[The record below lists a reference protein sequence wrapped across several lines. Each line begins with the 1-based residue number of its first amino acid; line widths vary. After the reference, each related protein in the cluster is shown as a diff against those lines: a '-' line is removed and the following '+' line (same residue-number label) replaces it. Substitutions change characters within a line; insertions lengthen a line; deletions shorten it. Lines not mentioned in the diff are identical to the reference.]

1 MIAII
6 MEGLLFVALV
16 AAAGAL
22 LFFLLTTFTPLGR
35 RMKEVKNRKT
45 IEEEV
50 SLHCPIHGALVADTM
65 VRLPSGERVCPQCF
79 KETVWQ
85 TR

>member
-1 MIAII
+1 

-16 AAAGAL
+16 AACGAL
-22 LFFLLTTFTPLGR
+22 LFYLLSTFTPFGR
-35 RMKEVKNRKT
+35 RMREVKNRKT
-45 IEEEV
+45 IENEA
-50 SLHCPIHGALVADTM
+50 SLYCPIHGDLTADAM
-65 VRLPSGERVCPQCF
+65 VRLPSGERVCPHCF